1 MSNLLDR
8 VHVNWGIQDERQ
20 SGRPIHVS
28 FKGQLRPMQQEAAE
42 AMINNQTG
50 VLCGTKAFGKTVTA
64 INLIAHYG
72 VNTLILVDSV
82 PLMQQWQEKIIQFLD
97 IEEVLPDIEKTR
109 GRKKKRSKIGQLG
122 GSRNDLHNIIDVV
135 VFNSALSG
143 HDVKDF
149 VKDYGLVIVDE
160 CHHVAAS
167 SFENV
172 LSQVTGKKLFGLSA
186 TPVRQD
192 GKHPMLTDSILS
204 LHRWMQQH
212 AKKPMTA
219 SAWVTTDP

>member
-1 MSNLLDR
+1 
-8 VHVNWGIQDERQ
+8 
-20 SGRPIHVS
+20 
-28 FKGQLRPMQQEAAE
+28 
-42 AMINNQTG
+42 
-50 VLCGTKAFGKTVTA
+50 
-64 INLIAHYG
+64 
-72 VNTLILVDSV
+72 
-82 PLMQQWQEKIIQFLD
+82 MQQWQEKIIQFLD